1 VPPAGD
7 VTRGEGQSI
16 RRAVAAD
23 LPRIVELLIAGA
35 LPGAP
40 NTEDST
46 DADRYQ
52 DALEEI
58 QGAGGEVLVVERRG
72 EVVGF
77 CQLLVFRH
85 LQAKGGLCAELE
97 SVHVQAEH
105 RGTGIGRALVRAAVD
120 RARALGCYR
129 VQLTSNRQRQ
139 DAHRFYESLGFEP
152 SHVGYKLRLD

>member
-1 VPPAGD
+1 
-7 VTRGEGQSI
+7 VTPEEGPSI

-23 LPRIVELLIAGA
+23 LPRLVELLLSGA

-40 NTEDST
+40 NTEEPT
-46 DADRYQ
+46 DAGRYR

-58 QGAGGEVLVVERRG
+58 QAAGGEVLVAERRG

-77 CQLLVFRH
+77 SQLLVFRH

-97 SVHVQAEH
+97 SVHVHAGD
-105 RGTGIGRALVRAAVD
+105 RGTGVGSALVRAAVD

-129 VQLTSNRQRQ
+129 VQLTSNRQRE

-152 SHVGYKLRLD
+152 THVGYKLRLD

>member
-1 VPPAGD
+1 VTPA
-7 VTRGEGQSI
+7 EGPSI

-23 LPRIVELLIAGA
+23 LPRLVELLMSGA

-40 NTEDST
+40 NDEDPT

-58 QGAGGEVLVVERRG
+58 RAGGSDVLVAERGG

-97 SVHVQAEH
+97 SVHVHADE
-105 RGTGIGRALVRAAVD
+105 RGKGVGGVLVRAAVD

-129 VQLTSNRQRQ
+129 VQLTSNRQREE
-139 DAHRFYESLGFEP
+139 AHRFYESLGFEP
-152 SHVGYKLRLD
+152 THVGYKLRLD

>member
-1 VPPAGD
+1 
-7 VTRGEGQSI
+7 VTPEEGPSI

-23 LPRIVELLIAGA
+23 LPRIVELLISGA

-40 NTEDST
+40 NTEDLT

-58 QGAGGEVLVVERRG
+58 QGAGGEVLVAERRG

-85 LQAKGGLCAELE
+85 LQARGGLCAELE

-105 RGTGIGRALVRAAVD
+105 RGTGIGRALVRGAVD
-120 RARALGCYR
+120 RARDLGCYR
-129 VQLTSNRQRQ
+129 VQLTSNRRREE
-139 DAHRFYESLGFEP
+139 AHRFYESLGFEP
-152 SHVGYKLRLD
+152 THVGYKMRLG